1 MDQRGAIGLEQVV
14 DAPEVGRILG
24 AADVFEHAN
33 ADDGVE
39 RALGVAVVL
48 EPEFDLAVQSQF
60 FDTSLGDC
68 QLFARQRDAGDV
80 CAVVLR
86 KVDRKATRSEE
97 HTSELQSLMRISYAV
112 FCLKTKKNTLT

>member
-48 EPEFDLAVQSQF
+48 EPEYDLAVQSQF

-86 KVDRKATRSEE
+86 KVDRTATPAAADVGHARAGLQENGKATCRG
-97 HTSELQSLMRISYAV
+97 
-112 FCLKTKKNTLT
+112 KG